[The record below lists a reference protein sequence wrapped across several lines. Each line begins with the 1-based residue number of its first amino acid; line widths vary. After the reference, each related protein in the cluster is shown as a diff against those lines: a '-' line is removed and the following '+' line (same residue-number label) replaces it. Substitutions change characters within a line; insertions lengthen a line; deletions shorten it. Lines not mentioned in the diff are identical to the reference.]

1 MNPAAMG
8 LYGRIKLASSSMMVD
23 FFIAAREVLR
33 HRRRSFV
40 GMAAVV
46 SGVAA
51 LLLAAG
57 FIEWTYLAMRE
68 DTIHSGLGHMHVVRG
83 GYGAAGSADSYENLL
98 PERSPERDLIA
109 RFPGVTKVAPR
120 LSFSGLIS
128 LNDAT
133 LSFVGEGMD
142 PASESELADATIL
155 MAGVGLSVSE
165 PNGIIVGKGLA
176 DNLGAKVGDTVVM
189 VANTSRGSINAVE
202 AKIRG
207 TFATMS
213 KAHDD
218 AALRAPLPMVQELLR
233 VSGAHKWVVFLD
245 RTNKTRAV
253 MSELKRQL
261 SGKDLE
267 VLPWY
272 DMVDFYSKTVALYS
286 KQVAVMKLIIA
297 VIIILSVSTTL
308 TTTIMERTGEIGT
321 AMALGVPRA
330 RLLRRFLFEGML
342 IGIVG
347 GIVGVVLGYLLAKA
361 ISTIG
366 IPMPPPPGMAR
377 GYIGRILVTPGL
389 AFDAVSLAL
398 VTTLLASIYPA
409 WKASRMAIVDA
420 LRSNR

>member
-1 MNPAAMG
+1 MNSAAIA
-8 LYGRIKLASSSMMVD
+8 LYGRVQNASSSAMVD
-23 FFIAAREVLR
+23 FFIAARELLR

-46 SGVAA
+46 SGVVA

-57 FIEWTYLAMRE
+57 FIEWIYMAMRE

-83 GYGAAGSADSYENLL
+83 GYGAAGSPDSYKYLL
-98 PERSPERDLIA
+98 PEHSPERDLIA

-128 LNDAT
+128 LKDAT
-133 LSFVGEGMD
+133 LSFIGEGMD

-155 MAGVGLSVSE
+155 IAGVGLSALE
-165 PNGIIVGKGLA
+165 PNGIIMGQGLA
-176 DNLGAKVGDTVVM
+176 DNLGARVGDTVVM
-189 VANTSRGSINAVE
+189 VANTGSGSINAVE

-207 TFATMS
+207 TFATVS
-213 KAHDD
+213 KAYDD
-218 AALRAPLPMVQELLR
+218 AALRAPLRMAQELLR
-233 VSGAHKWVVFLD
+233 VSGAHRWVVFLD
-245 RTNKTRAV
+245 GTDKTQAAV
-253 MSELKRQL
+253 GELKRRL

-272 DMVDFYSKTVALYS
+272 DMADFYNKTIVLYS
-286 KQVAVMKLIIA
+286 KQVAVLKLIIA
-297 VIIILSVSTTL
+297 VIIILSVSNTL

-330 RLLRRFLFEGML
+330 RLLRRFVFEGML

-347 GIVGVVLGYLLAKA
+347 GIIGVALGYLLAKA
-361 ISTIG
+361 ISTVG
-366 IPMPPPPGMAR
+366 IPMPPPPGMAH
-377 GYIGRILVTPGL
+377 GFIGRILVTPAL
-389 AFDAVSLAL
+389 AFDAVLLAL
-398 VTTLLASIYPA
+398 VTTVLASIYPA